1 MYPLKKVDTTTTATA
16 NWFTLPGSNM
26 LDGFHADLS
35 KIVSDYYTMQ
45 WCIFSLALYMAYIL
59 REMYYAQI
67 SALFQVYEEIGRSND
82 ILRDMYSS
90 QLQSQRVLR
99 EGLQN
104 FEGLLQNVIRIVQYP
119 SDIVDKVD
127 GLHDTLE
134 DLLSKIKREIRAL
147 RFEYNASKPYKK
159 EETVELSASSA
170 EDTTTEEV
178 SNEVPSISPQPKVR
192 GRRKKSSTPSS
203 SSSSSYS
210 PTPLLSSTRLGSRRA
225 NEMIQQA
232 TQ

>member
-1 MYPLKKVDTTTTATA
+1 
-16 NWFTLPGSNM
+16 
-26 LDGFHADLS
+26 
-35 KIVSDYYTMQ
+35 
-45 WCIFSLALYMAYIL
+45 
-59 REMYYAQI
+59 
-67 SALFQVYEEIGRSND
+67 
-82 ILRDMYSS
+82 MYSS

-119 SDIVDKVD
+119 TDIVDKVD

-134 DLLSKIKREIRAL
+134 DLLSKIKQIRLL
-147 RFEYNASKPYKK
+147 RMDWANDQKVK

-178 SNEVPSISPQPKVR
+178 SNEVPNISPQPKVR

-203 SSSSSYS
+203 SSSTSSS
-210 PTPLLSSTRLGSRRA
+210 ATPLLSSTRLGSRRA